1 MEGDQRLGVIKDY
14 ADNYGA
20 LTDQKANELI
30 LKALD
35 LRLERNGLLRKYYER
50 VRDAF
55 SAKMAAKF
63 VQVENQLLLILDLQI
78 SSSLPIV
85 E

>member
-1 MEGDQRLGVIKDY
+1 MGDERLGVIKDY
-14 ADNYGA
+14 ADNFGA

-30 LKALD
+30 LRSLD
-35 LRLERNGLLRKYYER
+35 LKVQRDTLLKKYYEK
-50 VRDAF
+50 VREAF